1 LRISRAPDWPINLA
15 EPKDPDIGN
24 VEMENIT
31 FDSDASGGRDNL
43 LGEHFSEFLHI
54 KKPTRIDQEVQSGV
68 DALRLEFR

>member
-1 LRISRAPDWPINLA
+1 MLVYFTRTPHWSVNLT

-31 FDSDASGGRDNL
+31 FNSDASGGRDNL

-54 KKPTRIDQEVQSGV
+54 KKPTRIYQEV
-68 DALRLEFR
+68 